1 MKVMDELEVR
11 DKLELWFSIASVLG
25 FILGVLALLFSCMF
39 IKFGLSRLF
48 VYVVINGFFVLLN
61 IFTSMKITK
70 KAVNAVIDKAVNK
83 V

>member
-11 DKLELWFSIASVLG
+11 DELELWFSIVSALG
-25 FILGVLALLFSCMF
+25 FILGVLDLLFSYMF
-39 IKFGLSRLF
+39 IKFGLFRLF

-61 IFTSMKITK
+61 IFASMKITK
-70 KAVNAVIDKAVNK
+70 KAVNAVIDKAANK